1 MQEELKNIKGMYLQ
15 DIEGSKYWS
24 IINENGFLEIL
35 DDNGKL
41 IKIFKLKINLGKYD
55 EYSVWYD
62 EDKYHVNIN
71 RCSSS
76 LNDYPDEVETY
87 LLDIETGK
95 YKLSEGI

>member
-15 DIEGSKYWS
+15 DIQNSKYWS

-55 EYSVWYD
+55 EYSVWYN
-62 EDKYHVNIN
+62 EDKYHVNIYRN
-71 RCSSS
+71 SSS
-76 LNDYPDEVETY
+76 LNDAPDEVETY
-87 LLDIETGK
+87 LLDIETGE